1 MDSSEVFFSRF
12 KSTFYLFKKCLYFIK
27 SVFFRKLVLHNIP
40 KHHIVLFTALFH
52 IKYNVLNY
60 IRNLVL
66 TFLYSSKSNSMFYL
80 STRKY
85 YIFNTDTA
93 VV

>member
-1 MDSSEVFFSRF
+1 MDSSEVFLLRF
-12 KSTFYLFKKCLYFIK
+12 KSTFYLLKKCLYFIK
-27 SVFFRKLVLHNIP
+27 SVFFRKLLLHNIP

-52 IKYNVLNY
+52 IKYNVLLNY

-66 TFLYSSKSNSMFYL
+66 TFLYSRNKFKVYL
-80 STRKY
+80 CTRKY

-93 VV
+93 LV